1 MTSRSLQARLYNMSA
16 EACAA
21 MAVAII
27 VWVVVGFVIV
37 LFYYFFS
44 MALANAINRVMSLI

>member
-21 MAVAII
+21 MAVAIV

-37 LFYYFFS
+37 LFYYFFR